1 MIRLPPRSTR
11 TDTLFPSTTLFRSPW
26 MAHLRF
32 VTRIGDHCWYGD
44 PGDVDGEDPLA
55 VGFAVVSSVAKP
67 TRPEDLRLVTV
78 PIKPDYE
85 PPAMLSA
92 AAAGGELGA
101 SAGTADLSDVE
112 EAANPEDDAVGNRS
126 RGSLLG
132 TLGVF
137 ENGRAVG
144 WGGV

>member
-44 PGDVDGEDPLA
+44 PGDVDGDEPLA

-78 PIKPDYE
+78 PIEPDYA

-92 AAAGGELGA
+92 AEI
-101 SAGTADLSDVE
+101 
-112 EAANPEDDAVGNRS
+112 
-126 RGSLLG
+126 
-132 TLGVF
+132 
-137 ENGRAVG
+137 GRASFEERVCQYG
-144 WGGV
+144 